1 LAGFSASASA
11 AALFSVV
18 AAVSVEEFEQP
29 IRPSV
34 LMALRATPYRLK
46 RRVEAIVIIR
56 ITHRLYQSQKPREY
70 YQIGQAY

>member
-1 LAGFSASASA
+1 MAIDLAGLSVAVLFSA
-11 AALFSVV
+11 V

-29 IRPSV
+29 ISPSV

-56 ITHRLYQSQKPREY
+56 LTHRLYQSQKPNRY
-70 YQIGQAY
+70 GQTD